1 MAVVAAVDS
10 GQVVL
15 FGAPIQFR
23 AQSEASFPLL
33 FNALYR

>member
-1 MAVVAAVDS
+1 MALVANVGE

-15 FGAPIQFR
+15 FGAPVEFR
-23 AQSEASFPLL
+23 AQSEASFPFL